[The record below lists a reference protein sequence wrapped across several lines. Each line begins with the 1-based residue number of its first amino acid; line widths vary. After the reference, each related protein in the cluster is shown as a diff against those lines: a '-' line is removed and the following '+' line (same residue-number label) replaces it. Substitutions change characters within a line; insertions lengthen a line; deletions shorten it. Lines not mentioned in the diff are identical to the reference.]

1 MRTNYKDFIASTEN
15 RHYRQINN
23 GDGTISLVDET
34 VYTQEGD
41 KVSAGVLNE
50 LSQNAIWPLQYAKSG
65 TTHQLTGLTAVSG
78 VVSCVFTA
86 TADFVA
92 GDTVTVDGTA
102 YEIQLSSGDAPAD
115 KLFVSGASVAV
126 VVDKGNKKIN
136 FKSAGGVKLPAGT
149 WVIVKGYV
157 SVNNVSEDFVAP
169 VSGNYRV
176 TVVGAGGKGA
186 SSDDS
191 GDPHNT
197 GGGGGSGGWAR
208 SVLYLGENATIKI
221 TCNTGVSSFGSYLSA
236 TCGGNANP
244 YGNGGKA
251 GTAKGGNDKNYNGVA
266 GKTGD
271 TGATSSPY
279 EADGAD
285 GAAVRNSS
293 ESGLLSNTYGEGG
306 SKFSFYAWHGGTP
319 ISKGIFSCFGAGGG
333 GGALYEGNEMWGGEG
348 GPGAV
353 IIELLLKGVNDT

>member
-1 MRTNYKDFIASTEN
+1 MRTDYKDFIASTEN
-15 RHYRQINN
+15 RHYRQVNN
-23 GDGTISLVDET
+23 DDGTISLVDET

-65 TTHQLTGLTAVSG
+65 TVHQLTGLTGVSG
-78 VVSCVFTA
+78 IVSCVFTA
-86 TADFVA
+86 TDTFTA
-92 GDTVTVDGTA
+92 GDTVTVDGEAYAVQMPDGETA
-102 YEIQLSSGDAPAD
+102 PD
-115 KLFVSGASVAV
+115 KLFTGDVSVSV
-126 VVDKGNKKIN
+126 VVDKTGKKVN

-157 SVNNVSEDFVAP
+157 SVNSVSENFVAP

-176 TVVGAGGKGA
+176 TVVGAGGEGA
-186 SSDDS
+186 SSKDS
-191 GDPHNT
+191 DPRNT

-208 SVLYLGENATIKI
+208 SVLYLTKNTSINI
-221 TCNTGVSSFGSYLSA
+221 TCNTGISSFGSYLSA
-236 TCGGNANP
+236 TCGGKANL
-244 YGNGGKA
+244 YGDGGKA
-251 GTAKGGNDKNYNGVA
+251 GTAKGGNDKNYNGVV
-266 GKTGD
+266 GGVGD
-271 TGATSSPY
+271 KSDPF
-279 EADGAD
+279 EADGAN

-293 ESGLLSNTYGEGG
+293 ESGLLSNTYGERGRG
-306 SKFSFYAWHGGTP
+306 FSFQTWNGGTP

-333 GGALYEGNEMWGGEG
+333 GGALYNGSEMWGGEG